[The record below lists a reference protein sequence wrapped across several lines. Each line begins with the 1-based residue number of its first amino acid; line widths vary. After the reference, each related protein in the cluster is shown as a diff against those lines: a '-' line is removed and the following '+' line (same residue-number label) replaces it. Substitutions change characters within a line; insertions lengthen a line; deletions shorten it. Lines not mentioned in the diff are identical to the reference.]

1 MIVLTA
7 PFFSAKSIPH
17 TLIPVFQQFCQE
29 RGQTILLILPI
40 SHGELSRNLT
50 WVILQGNHHQAASR
64 IAKKLRI
71 YDRNPRSG
79 IQRHF
84 HASHVIEILYMPGHK
99 AAHGALLQGIMLRV
113 PGKIT
118 GQDIKGGVSQLLCR
132 DPLPVE
138 WMAPGDHD
146 GRPEPQEGLL
156 LKIVR

>member
-1 MIVLTA
+1 METQDASLFIITIF
-7 PFFSAKSIPH
+7 PFF
-17 TLIPVFQQFCQE
+17 
-29 RGQTILLILPI
+29 LLVGPT
-40 SHGELSRNLT
+40 SS
-50 WVILQGNHHQAASR
+50 
-64 IAKKLRI
+64 
-71 YDRNPRSG
+71 RSG

-99 AAHGALLQGIMLRV
+99 AAHGAILQGIMLRV

-146 GRPEPQEGLL
+146 GRPELQEGLL